1 MFAAGLWRR
10 RGTVGLA
17 TLAIAIGASVASAL
31 FHVSADVSGKLGRE
45 MKALGPNL
53 IIVPAD
59 AGPDRYLDVADT
71 RARLV
76 REHVAAVPL
85 LLVSARM
92 HGTEIPLVGADLDA
106 ARALHPSWRI
116 TGEGATLIGTRLAGR
131 LDLEPGASVTI
142 EGPGGRTLRLAP
154 GARLEA
160 GGPEDDAW
168 WIPLADAQALAGLPE
183 RASLFQGRLP
193 QDASS
198 DAVMAR
204 LESGGTIRALPLRA
218 LTATEAGLLARTR
231 SLMTL
236 VTLAA
241 FLAAGLCAFGT
252 LADLALERRKDV
264 ALLKALGAAPRAIA
278 RALAAESLAIGIAGG
293 IAGWAIG
300 LLFAELIGWR
310 VFHSAI
316 APRWDVPLLVT
327 ALSGTVAALAGLWPI
342 RVALAAEPAR
352 VLQGD

>member
-1 MFAAGLWRR
+1 MLAAGLWRR

-31 FHVSADVSGKLGRE
+31 FHVSADVSGKLGKELR
-45 MKALGPNL
+45 ALGPNL
-53 IIVPAD
+53 IVVPAD
-59 AGPDRYLDVADT
+59 AGPDRYLMVADT

-76 REHVAAVPL
+76 REHVAGVPL
-85 LLVSARM
+85 LLVSARA
-92 HGTEIPLVGADLDA
+92 HGAEIPIVGADLDA

-116 TGEGATLIGTRLAGR
+116 TGTGTTLIGARLASR
-131 LDLEPGASVTI
+131 LDMAPGTKVTI
-142 EGPGGRTLRLAP
+142 EGPGGRTIALAP
-154 GARLEA
+154 GARLDA

-183 RASLFQGRLP
+183 RASLFQARLP
-193 QDASS
+193 QGVPA
-198 DAVMAR
+198 DAVTAR
-204 LESGGTIRALPLRA
+204 LESGGGLRALPLHA

-252 LADLALERRKDV
+252 LADLALERRRDV
-264 ALLKALGAAPRAIA
+264 GLLKALGAAPGAIA

-300 LLFAELIGWR
+300 LLFAELIGLR
-310 VFHSAI
+310 VFHAAI

-327 ALSGTVAALAGLWPI
+327 ALSGMVAALAGLWPI